1 MAVSAFRGGG
11 RPEGDTTPVGRQIR
25 ELRLRQ
31 RLTQTEL
38 ARRIGIQQ
46 SDLSRME
53 KGEYR
58 VPLDVLFRLLA
69 ALQVSITE
77 FFGERQTAALTP
89 AEEDMLHI
97 YRALTPARQH
107 AVDEFLRFQWHR
119 QTVDGDE
126 GEDGHAGQ

>member
-1 MAVSAFRGGG
+1 
-11 RPEGDTTPVGRQIR
+11 VGRQIR

-69 ALQVSITE
+69 ELQVSITE
-77 FFGERQTAALTP
+77 FFGERQGAAFAPGEKEL
-89 AEEDMLHI
+89 LRL
-97 YRALTPARQH
+97 YRALTPARRQ
-107 AVDEFLRFQWHR
+107 AVEEFLRFQWHR
-119 QTVDGDE
+119 QVE
-126 GEDGHAGQ
+126 SGEVQDDHAAQ

>member
-11 RPEGDTTPVGRQIR
+11 RAELGSTPVGRQIR

-69 ALQVSITE
+69 ELQVSITE
-77 FFGERQTAALTP
+77 FFGERQGAAFAPGEKEL
-89 AEEDMLHI
+89 LRL
-97 YRALTPARQH
+97 YRALTPARRQ
-107 AVDEFLRFQWHR
+107 AVEEFLRFQWHR
-119 QTVDGDE
+119 QVE
-126 GEDGHAGQ
+126 SGEVQDDHAAQ